1 MKQSIIRSSP
11 NTSTFYYLILMRD
24 HNYTPYKCECTQC
37 YSRTMNYKVAKIL
50 EPKVPVI
57 MRKESFY
64 EKPTIKNLE
73 PNSTNIQNNLGY
85 L

>member
-11 NTSTFYYLILMRD
+11 NTSTFYYLITMRD
-24 HNYTPYKCECTQC
+24 HNYTHYKCECSQC
-37 YSRTMNYKVAKIL
+37 YSRIANYNVGK
-50 EPKVPVI
+50 I

-73 PNSTNIQNNLGY
+73 PNSMNI
-85 L
+85 